1 MLEKIRHFT
10 ILLRSQSKCS
20 KIQMKCFSS
29 INYIMN
35 QGPPS
40 PTVTLCKA
48 HKEWCFP
55 RGTLFSP
62 VLVFKNNELCLI
74 TGCWCET
81 MNDHQLKWRGKKVKQ
96 IDTVS
101 LDIAGKFMCLHTCCY
116 FTKAV
121 KHIFFSP

>member
-1 MLEKIRHFT
+1 M
-10 ILLRSQSKCS
+10 
-20 KIQMKCFSS
+20 
-29 INYIMN
+29 
-35 QGPPS
+35 
-40 PTVTLCKA
+40 TLYKA

-55 RGTLFSP
+55 RGTLFSQ

-101 LDIAGKFMCLHTCCY
+101 LDIAGKLMGLHTCCH
-116 FTKAV
+116 FTTAV
-121 KHIFFSP
+121 KHIFSHPEDTSQQGNDVQVKSLKSCYGLAD